1 MVKNL
6 MDMKNPEDEDNE
18 LASKMK
24 NPKKRKKYQDL
35 QLQAREQ
42 GKTKKLQSGMFK
54 HSVSPNSELLDEVDK
69 YLLLPVE
76 DQTLEPL
83 SWWKSHAQQFPLL
96 SIVAKCILGIP
107 ASSVSVERTFN
118 MGRDVIG
125 IRRHALK
132 SGTISALMFGK
143 YMLLKNK

>member
-1 MVKNL
+1 
-6 MDMKNPEDEDNE
+6 
-18 LASKMK
+18 
-24 NPKKRKKYQDL
+24 
-35 QLQAREQ
+35 
-42 GKTKKLQSGMFK
+42 MFK

>member
-1 MVKNL
+1 
-6 MDMKNPEDEDNE
+6 
-18 LASKMK
+18 
-24 NPKKRKKYQDL
+24 
-35 QLQAREQ
+35 
-42 GKTKKLQSGMFK
+42 MFK
-54 HSVSPNSELLDEVDK
+54 HSVSPNSELLDKVDK

-118 MGRDVIG
+118 IYLFIYLFIYLRLVTPWNI
-125 IRRHALK
+125 
-132 SGTISALMFGK
+132 
-143 YMLLKNK
+143 